1 MVGLKTV
8 LQRADDRDSSGNCCL
23 KQKILLCCP
32 GSFQNLFSMDCDQIL
47 ICSYN
52 VLAGFQCCKD
62 ISTCRLDPTDQLD
75 HNINGRISL
84 NICPVRCKNRRIIYL
99 PGCFL
104 KVTHQDLCD
113 LYLASKLSCHFLLL
127 AFDHFI
133 YTGPYCSETKKG
145 RIYDFFV
152 HFLMSPFR
160 FFQFYQSN
168 SYVMAENAFCQV
180 PAEEAIPASCQKVR

>member
-1 MVGLKTV
+1 
-8 LQRADDRDSSGNCCL
+8 
-23 KQKILLCCP
+23 
-32 GSFQNLFSMDCDQIL
+32 MDCDQIL
-47 ICSYN
+47 VCSYN

-62 ISTCRLDPTDQLD
+62 ISTCRLDPADQLD

-84 NICPVRCKNRRIIYL
+84 NICPVCCKNRRIVYL
-99 PGCFL
+99 PGRFL

-113 LYLASKLSCHFLLL
+113 LYLASKLGCHFLLL

-133 YTGPYCSETKKG
+133 YTGSYCSETKKG

-160 FFQFYQSN
+160 FFQFLSELTPMLWQKTLF
-168 SYVMAENAFCQV
+168 VKFRQRKQFQ
-180 PAEEAIPASCQKVR
+180 PAAKKSGDQFLHHSF